1 MFLLRKQTWR
11 WLFKKPLQGVFVMG
25 SPKRGYNWLSVFP
38 ISDVLILVL
47 ASLTCQD
54 KAPWLIQEPYFVY
67 WSWGMEELRNGVSQI
82 PIQRTT
88 VKFSERLWCQQLHFQ
103 RACQLCT
110 RHGGSVSSLYKLGGR
125 VHTCNSIAQEV
136 QENHKFKVI
145 CSSIENL
152 RWKRKPNSNGNIAF
166 LNKRD
171 ISHFNSCLF
180 LN

>member
-1 MFLLRKQTWR
+1 MAVQKNHCKECLSWGPQKGDTT
-11 WLFKKPLQGVFVMG
+11 G
-25 SPKRGYNWLSVFP
+25 SQSSLSLCV
-38 ISDVLILVL
+38 IMVL
-47 ASLTCQD
+47 ASLTYQD
-54 KAPWLIQEPYFVY
+54 KASRLIQEPYFVY
-67 WSWGMEELRNGVSQI
+67 WSWGTEELRNGMSQI

-88 VKFSERLWCQQLHFQ
+88 VKIPERLWCQQLHWQ

-110 RHGGSVSSLYKLGGR
+110 RHRGSVSSLYKLGVR

-152 RWKRKPNSNGNIAF
+152 RQKRKPNSNGNIAF